1 VAGRLSTAKKFS
13 VAYFALAA
21 LVGGAIGT
29 FVLLMELPAPLPP
42 PPWSAWRPV
51 GSDTLVRAQEIGTH
65 IAAQYHLPSGKR
77 LVRVVV
83 GAPGTAGDPI
93 RTVAIARTTHPTKE
107 SDLLSLV
114 DAKGSIMFILC
125 GAGAK
130 CSINEG
136 QPSVAR
142 AAVLRREALELALYT
157 FRYVKDVT
165 SVVTFFPPKKGK
177 NMSFALFFD
186 KSSFKTQLDQPLRTT
201 LPTTT
206 PKVNLTPAERKTV
219 DLLTQRRVLYF
230 ALERDASSGAR
241 VLILAPKLG

>member
-1 VAGRLSTAKKFS
+1 VAGRLSTARKFS

-21 LVGGAIGT
+21 LVGAVIGT
-29 FVLLMELPAPLPP
+29 FIVLVERPAPLPP

-51 GSDTLVRAQEIGTH
+51 ASDTLVRAQEIGTH

-83 GAPGTAGDPI
+83 GAPGTVGDPI
-93 RTVAIARTTHPTKE
+93 RTVAIARTTHPTKQ

-114 DAKGSIMFILC
+114 DAKHSIMYILC
-125 GAGAK
+125 GAGTK

-136 QPSVAR
+136 KPSVAR

-157 FRYVKDVT
+157 FRYVKGTT
-165 SVVTFFPPKKGK
+165 SVVTFFPPKKGN

-186 KSSFKTQLDQPLRTT
+186 RSSFTTQLGEPLRKT

-206 PKVNLTPAERKTV
+206 PQISLTPAERKTV

-230 ALERDASSGAR
+230 VLERDASSGAR
-241 VLILAPKLG
+241 VLVLAPKLG